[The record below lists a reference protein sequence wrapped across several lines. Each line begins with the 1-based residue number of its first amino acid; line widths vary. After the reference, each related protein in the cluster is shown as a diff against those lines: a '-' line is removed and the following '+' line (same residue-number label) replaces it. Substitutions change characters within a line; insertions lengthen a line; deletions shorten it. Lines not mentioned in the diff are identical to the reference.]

1 MTIDAATNPAPA
13 ARFGRRWLRRLLLVL
28 IALVLAPFILTLVY
42 AVVPPIS
49 MPMVGRALLLRD
61 VSRDWVSLDEI
72 APALPMAVLASEDAR
87 FCLHNGVDFVE
98 LEKVLSREGGPSR
111 GASTITMQV
120 AKNLYLWPLPT
131 LLRKGAEIPLALW
144 IDFVWPKRRTLEV
157 YLNIAEWGDGIFGAE
172 AAAQAHFGKS
182 AAKLTAREAALLA
195 AALPNPIKRDAGN
208 PSNRLRGRA
217 GTITARAR
225 QSGDLMDCIK

>member
-1 MTIDAATNPAPA
+1 LTVDAATPPAPA
-13 ARFGRRWLRRLLLVL
+13 TRTGRRWLRRVLL
-28 IALVLAPFILTLVY
+28 ALLALMVAPFILTLGY

-49 MPMVGRALLLRD
+49 MPMIGRALMLQD
-61 VSRDWVSLDEI
+61 VQRDWVSFDEI
-72 APALPMAVLASEDAR
+72 APALPQAVLASEDAR

-131 LLRKGAEIPLALW
+131 LMRKGAEIPLALW
-144 IDFVWPKRRTLEV
+144 IDLVWPKRRTLEV

-172 AAAQAHFGKS
+172 AAAQAHFGKR
-182 AAKLTAREAALLA
+182 AADLSAREAALLA

-208 PSNRLRGRA
+208 PTNRLRGRA

-225 QSGDLMDCIK
+225 QSGDLMECIK